1 LAEASR
7 LVSWRI
13 ALGLVSAGAIV
24 AAIALLVDIRR
35 APERVILIVI
45 DTLRRDHLPVYGGET
60 RAPHIEALAERGQ
73 VFERAL
79 ASFHQTTMSMGSLF
93 TGRTPSFETADP
105 RSPLSWNG
113 DTWCGLARFAGE
125 GSEGACIPAAIPTL
139 AEQLS
144 EAGYWTIGVASNQ
157 LLFEPSNFSRGF
169 DDWVEVGDRPA
180 DTRRGT
186 PPPNPWESR
195 YWGPV
200 NAAAIEALNRR
211 QSDQFFLYVHYMDV
225 HDYGLRPVPY
235 TETILAVDEAVGRLL
250 HQLEGAGLMKAAV
263 VILTSDHG
271 ERLNEPHPIRSKLG
285 HYGNPSF
292 QELLEVPLIVAP
304 PLAEDAAAPLRT
316 QDLHYL
322 IREIAGLR
330 PASAAELDPEELFV
344 GELHY
349 RTYLKGRWKSTIRRE
364 DGKHFLFD
372 LEADPGERRDVA
384 AANPQVAAAHRG
396 RIEALSRELAAGSAP
411 AERELSELERET
423 LRMLGYAD

>member
-1 LAEASR
+1 LAEGSR
-7 LVSWRI
+7 FVSWRI

-24 AAIALLVDIRR
+24 AAIALLVDVRR
-35 APERVILIVI
+35 PPERVILIVI

-73 VFERAL
+73 IFEHAL

-93 TGRTPSFETADP
+93 TGRTPSFETEDP

-125 GSEGACIPAAIPTL
+125 GSESACIPAAIPTL

-180 DTRRGT
+180 DTRRRT

-195 YWGPV
+195 YWMPV
-200 NAAAIEALNRR
+200 NAAAVEALNRR
-211 QSDQFFLYVHYMDV
+211 QSDRFFLYVHYMDV
-225 HDYGLRPVPY
+225 HDYGLRLVSY
-235 TETILAVDEAVGRLL
+235 TETIPALDEAVGRLL
-250 HQLEGAGLMKAAV
+250 QRLERAALMKAAV

-271 ERLNEPHPIRSKLG
+271 ERLSEPHPIRSKLG

-304 PLAEDAAAPLRT
+304 PVAEDAAAPLRT
-316 QDLHYL
+316 QDLHHL

-330 PASAAELDPEELFV
+330 PDRTAELDPQELFV

-349 RTYLKGRWKSTIRRE
+349 RTYLKGRWKSAIRRR

-372 LEADPGERRDVA
+372 LEADPGETRGVA
-384 AANPQVAAAHRG
+384 AANPQVAAVHRG